1 MSNKVEY
8 YNDASG
14 DYRWR
19 VKNRENGEIVSAS
32 TEGFVDLRHA
42 MDNYQFSLEP
52 AVETIYPEGY
62 QRGPDQVINLEGQDF
77 SDREEENTDGTEG
90 GTLGSS
96 GSGERSE
103 DEDEGSADEDPVGEG
118 HLEGQRD
125 GGDLDDSG
133 SLPTAADGKQASK
146 GSRRQGRGTHH

>member
-42 MDNYQFSLEP
+42 MDNYTFSLEP

-62 QRGPDQVINLEGQDF
+62 HRGPDQVINLEGQDF
-77 SDREEENTDGTEG
+77 REQEDADTAESGAG
-90 GTLGSS
+90 GSS
-96 GSGERSE
+96 DSSERSE
-103 DEDEGSADEDPVGEG
+103 DEDTGSADEDPVGEG
-118 HLEGQRD
+118 HPEGQRD
-125 GGDLDDSG
+125 SGDLDDPG
-133 SLPTAADGKQASK
+133 SLPASADGEQVAK